1 MLEQAAVPFP
11 EIKRW
16 HSLAV
21 GHGCGLGPSGFS
33 LCSFDPSK
41 TRGHKWN
48 LSLSHEGS
56 SNWSYQLPK
65 SPPLKI
71 SDGTR
76 HFSNVCNIS
85 NVVNVVHGNWSD
97 NHCN

>member
-11 EIKRW
+11 EMKRW

-21 GHGCGLGPSGFS
+21 GQGCGLGTSGFS

-48 LSLSHEGS
+48 LSLSHELTKEPVTGVTS
-56 SNWSYQLPK
+56 
-65 SPPLKI
+65 
-71 SDGTR
+71 
-76 HFSNVCNIS
+76 C
-85 NVVNVVHGNWSD
+85 
-97 NHCN
+97 